1 MNLFQIE
8 LVVHKILSPLPVT
21 VLVHV
26 LLARRHRSS
35 VVIDGP
41 FLSATATAPCLST
54 KSLLSVSRILG
65 LGWSQL
71 GFAWV
76 LLGSYTRVLLGSAS
90 ISFTQWWWPVQTTG
104 GSHWLVEV
112 ISPVVAGECLAR
124 GWGGSLGCSSVK
136 VKDNVL
142 VMCLTQNHS
151 TKNIWTWRRG
161 MWNSYWSSIQDSS

>member
-35 VVIDGP
+35 VVVEGP
-41 FLSATATAPCLST
+41 FLSTTAPCLST

-71 GFAWV
+71 GFTWV
-76 LLGSYTRVLLGSAS
+76 LLGSHTWVLLGSAS
-90 ISFTQWWWPVQTTG
+90 ISFTHGWWPLQATG

-124 GWGGSLGCSSVK
+124 GQGGSLGCSSVK

-142 VMCLTQNHS
+142 VMCLTLNN
-151 TKNIWTWRRG
+151 NIWTEQRG